1 MAASLESGVLVSRY
15 SIVGPIGAGGMGEV
29 YKAQDSSLER
39 MVALKILPPD
49 VVRNDERRR
58 RFIQEARS
66 ASSLNHPHI
75 VTIHEIGE
83 ATVEPSGQVIH
94 YIAMEL
100 IDGATL
106 KKKIHQEQTDLRT
119 IVSYLAQAADG
130 LAKAHAAGIVHRD
143 LKPEN
148 IMVTR
153 DGFAKVLDFGL
164 AKLSVRKSATET
176 IDTTAVREETREGA
190 VLGTVAYM
198 APEQVMGKVV
208 DHRCDIFSFGSILY
222 EAATRRRPF
231 EADSDVDVMHKILH
245 DNPQPIEIDGNVPT
259 ELRRIIRRCL
269 AKDPERRYQSMKDLA
284 IDLRD
289 LVENYDE
296 LSVSATSQG
305 SSSPTAVVAPVA
317 KSNTVVW
324 ISAAVAVIALAALG
338 WVYFRSRDGAAQ
350 TAAGPAPHTL
360 KIQRLTSSGN
370 VTHAR
375 ISPDGRY
382 LAMVVRDRDGNLS
395 LRVRQVATGSDVEIA
410 PSSPRLFAG
419 VAFSPTRTTSTT
431 RAATKR
437 MAPSAGSIRSPPSAE
452 RPARSPS
459 MWTRPLLSPRTGNR
473 WSSDGACLRRTRTIS
488 SSPTPTAAVRALRL
502 RFRGSERHS
511 WEDRHGRRTGRR
523 SWRRAFARRT
533 AHSLRSSRSTRPP
546 ARRARSDR
554 PSGGGSTA
562 SRTSRTAAVW

>member
-419 VAFSPTRTTSTT
+419 VAFSPD
-431 RAATKR
+431 A
-437 MAPSAGSIRSPPSAE
+437 
-452 RPARSPS
+452 
-459 MWTRPLLSPRTGNR
+459 NY
-473 WSSDGACLRRTRTIS
+473 
-488 SSPTPTAAVRALRL
+488 VYY
-502 RFRGSERHS
+502 
-511 WEDRHGRRTGRR
+511 
-523 SWRRAFARRT
+523 ARRDEEDGTVGWLYQVPTLGGT
-533 AHSLRSSRSTRPP
+533 ARKIAFDVDTAP
-546 ARRARSDR
+546 AFSPDGKQMVFGR
-554 PSGGGSTA
+554 GMH
-562 SRTSRTAAVW
+562 